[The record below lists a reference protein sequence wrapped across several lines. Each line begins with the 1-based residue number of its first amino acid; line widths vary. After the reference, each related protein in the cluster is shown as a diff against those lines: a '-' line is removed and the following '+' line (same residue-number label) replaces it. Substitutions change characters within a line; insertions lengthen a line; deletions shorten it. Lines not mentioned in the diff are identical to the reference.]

1 MNDSFCRS
9 SLRLV
14 DKTVVGSQNPLFWS
28 SILSLLGNLVGVL
41 AISSGYLPLPT
52 LERTLNSDLSSSEEN
67 SIIGKTK
74 YTQQFKLPIKEIEKQ
89 RLEMSDDEERLQN
102 FLEFYM
108 SVSCTELY
116 TLVNKNYSSQ
126 SSIANF
132 PIHSLT
138 LLFEPKYH
146 MSS

>member
-1 MNDSFCRS
+1 M
-9 SLRLV
+9 
-14 DKTVVGSQNPLFWS
+14 VGSQNPLFWS

-41 AISSGYLPLPT
+41 AISSGYLPLPL

-102 FLEFYM
+102 FLEFYI
-108 SVSCTELY
+108 SVSCTDLY
-116 TLVNKNYSSQ
+116 TLVNKNESSQ
-126 SSIANF
+126 SSIVNF

>member
-1 MNDSFCRS
+1 M
-9 SLRLV
+9 
-14 DKTVVGSQNPLFWS
+14 VGSQNPLFWS

-67 SIIGKTK
+67 SITGKTK

-102 FLEFYM
+102 FLEFYI
-108 SVSCTELY
+108 SVSCTDLY
-116 TLVNKNYSSQ
+116 TLVN
-126 SSIANF
+126 
-132 PIHSLT
+132 H
-138 LLFEPKYH
+138 
-146 MSS
+146 

>member
-1 MNDSFCRS
+1 MLNLKTKFKHSSFGTFFSKKYLKLNILNDSFRRS

-14 DKTVVGSQNPLFWS
+14 DKTLVGSQNPLFWS

-41 AISSGYLPLPT
+41 AISSGYLPLPL

-89 RLEMSDDEERLQN
+89 RLKMSDDEERLQN
-102 FLEFYM
+102 FFEFYIRG
-108 SVSCTELY
+108 EFRK
-116 TLVNKNYSSQ
+116 KNR
-126 SSIANF
+126 
-132 PIHSLT
+132 
-138 LLFEPKYH
+138 
-146 MSS
+146 